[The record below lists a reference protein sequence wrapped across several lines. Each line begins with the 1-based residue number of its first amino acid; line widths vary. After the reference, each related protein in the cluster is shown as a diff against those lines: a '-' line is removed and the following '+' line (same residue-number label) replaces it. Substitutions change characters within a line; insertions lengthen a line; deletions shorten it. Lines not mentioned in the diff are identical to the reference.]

1 MASSPWSDSQGL
13 TARNEAEI
21 GRRHI
26 VLVEG
31 PSKRDSSNWTGRT
44 DTFKRAVFHN
54 GTAAAAAA
62 AAAVDPLLSTGS
74 RSDAGCVTAASSATL
89 GNESRKADEELLPL
103 ILKAGDYAEVQ
114 VVAAT
119 AGTLRC
125 VALGKTSIAEFVS
138 KYGSTTP
145 EQTFD
150 LACTGIV
157 MTKPAAADDAAA
169 LARAPGA
176 VILEPPAAAAAAAAV
191 AAAGNV

>member
-1 MASSPWSDSQGL
+1 MLASSPYSGSQGL
-13 TARNEAEI
+13 TARNEAQI

-26 VLVEG
+26 VLVDG

-54 GTAAAAAA
+54 DTSAAANG
-62 AAAVDPLLSTGS
+62 DSLLSAGS
-74 RSDAGCVTAASSATL
+74 PADAPRVALLRSLLRSRPTADAGR
-89 GNESRKADEELLPL
+89 EKDEELMPL

-125 VALGKTSIAEFVS
+125 VALGKTSIADFVS

-150 LACTGIV
+150 FDSAGILT
-157 MTKPAAADDAAA
+157 MKPSAAADDAAA
-169 LARAPGA
+169 AASDSRAPGV
-176 VILEPPAAAAAAAAV
+176 VILEPPAAAAAAGSV
-191 AAAGNV
+191 